1 MVASSKKSMAVGGRT
16 AQNGVMRIFR
26 IRTAVFA
33 LASTLAA
40 LAGVGV
46 SAGPAQA
53 KTDPAVD
60 AFVKSFV
67 ASFEKSTGTKIPKV
81 EATCIGTKF
90 LAKIKVGELLKAS
103 AANNLTVAQKSALST
118 AFGACLSG
126 PTYKAVLKHN
136 LASQFTPGQLT
147 CLGDKAVAQLGVP
160 KLIALDFKEFAG
172 TPSVAAKAENT
183 KTETALTKI
192 ALSCAKA

>member
-1 MVASSKKSMAVGGRT
+1 MFAIATTVAAV
-16 AQNGVMRIFR
+16 
-26 IRTAVFA
+26 
-33 LASTLAA
+33 
-40 LAGVGV
+40 AGVGV
-46 SAGPAQA
+46 AAGPVQA

-60 AFVKSFV
+60 AFVTSFV
-67 ASFEKSTGTKIPKV
+67 SSFEKSTGTKIPKV

-103 AANNLTVAQKSALST
+103 AANNLTVAQKAALST

-136 LASQFTPGQLT
+136 LASQFTPGQLK

-172 TPSVAAKAENT
+172 TPTAAAKAANT
-183 KTETALTKI
+183 KTEAALTKI
-192 ALSCAKA
+192 ALACANA